1 MDIGISEQ
9 FKGRYDGYMLLKF
22 TSCQEFQQDFL
33 DGKLFFNTADFF
45 AQCDNLGRGDENEG
59 NTFLI
64 EHNNPDFMSANL
76 ESVDG
81 KMMIV
86 VRDYTNNPEN
96 YKPGTIE
103 NFSRGENRCRKIISL
118 YTAYVN
124 VSKEIISPFPAKMGE
139 EFGEYGVLVLDR
151 KKFFERVCNALRQ
164 HSEISKAQLGFVD
177 YMKSEDVHGFIEWNP
192 FSKMPQYEYQNE
204 FRISFINDTQKPL
217 KLDLGV
223 SLRDIAF
230 PIKAS
235 DLEEIFFKDN
245 LLYYPLYK

>member
-86 VRDYTNNPEN
+86 V
-96 YKPGTIE
+96 IQIIQ
-103 NFSRGENRCRKIISL
+103 KIINQGQL
-118 YTAYVN
+118 KT
-124 VSKEIISPFPAKMGE
+124 FQE
-139 EFGEYGVLVLDR
+139 ER
-151 KKFFERVCNALRQ
+151 T
-164 HSEISKAQLGFVD
+164 
-177 YMKSEDVHGFIEWNP
+177 DVE
-192 FSKMPQYEYQNE
+192 K
-204 FRISFINDTQKPL
+204 
-217 KLDLGV
+217 
-223 SLRDIAF
+223 
-230 PIKAS
+230 
-235 DLEEIFFKDN
+235 
-245 LLYYPLYK
+245 

>member
-45 AQCDNLGRGDENEG
+45 AQCD
-59 NTFLI
+59 
-64 EHNNPDFMSANL
+64 
-76 ESVDG
+76 VDG

-164 HSEISKAQLGFVD
+164 QSEISKAQLGFVD

-192 FSKMPQYEYQNE
+192 FLKMPQYEYQNE
-204 FRISFINDTQKPL
+204 FRISFINDTQEPL

-235 DLEEIFFKDN
+235 DLGEIFFKDN

>member
-81 KMMIV
+81 KIMSQKKLFRHSLLKWV
-86 VRDYTNNPEN
+86 KNLEN
-96 YKPGTIE
+96 MV
-103 NFSRGENRCRKIISL
+103 F
-118 YTAYVN
+118 
-124 VSKEIISPFPAKMGE
+124 
-139 EFGEYGVLVLDR
+139 
-151 KKFFERVCNALRQ
+151 
-164 HSEISKAQLGFVD
+164 
-177 YMKSEDVHGFIEWNP
+177 
-192 FSKMPQYEYQNE
+192 
-204 FRISFINDTQKPL
+204 
-217 KLDLGV
+217 
-223 SLRDIAF
+223 
-230 PIKAS
+230 
-235 DLEEIFFKDN
+235 
-245 LLYYPLYK
+245 

>member
-86 VRDYTNNPEN
+86 VRDHTNNLE
-96 YKPGTIE
+96 
-103 NFSRGENRCRKIISL
+103 
-118 YTAYVN
+118 
-124 VSKEIISPFPAKMGE
+124 
-139 EFGEYGVLVLDR
+139 
-151 KKFFERVCNALRQ
+151 
-164 HSEISKAQLGFVD
+164 
-177 YMKSEDVHGFIEWNP
+177 
-192 FSKMPQYEYQNE
+192 
-204 FRISFINDTQKPL
+204 
-217 KLDLGV
+217 KL
-223 SLRDIAF
+223 
-230 PIKAS
+230 
-235 DLEEIFFKDN
+235 
-245 LLYYPLYK
+245 

>member
-103 NFSRGENRCRKIISL
+103 NFS
-118 YTAYVN
+118 
-124 VSKEIISPFPAKMGE
+124 KEIISPFPAKMGE

-192 FSKMPQYEYQNE
+192 FLKMPQYEYQNE

-235 DLEEIFFKDN
+235 DLGEIFFKDN